1 MSTRKTKIEQTEQ
14 AEQAEGIDTPE
25 VITLPDLLTFARKAE
40 QAEMERIAK
49 MAQDA
54 ARVAIAN
61 NDAAQA
67 VEMVGTADAFAIAI
81 EAHEAAKL
89 AVLDAVANEAE
100 DMAPLSAAMK
110 RTKTLVEDIAGME
123 PAEPTPSAPKVT
135 AAAIVAAAI
144 AKAFIARADTVDVPT
159 VDLDDDAAQAV
170 AQMLNRL
177 ANPTA
182 GQAKKRTAAG
192 TTSGRRNASH
202 ILAALGSGTRWE
214 MVTAGR
220 VMSGHITDT
229 GALAMTKVDG
239 KAPSYAGQ
247 AFGRGHATREP
258 LLAALLPGGGLAWSG
273 TCGAIASLAAAHH
286 NPKASADG
294 WGATTVTS
302 GPWRGTTFDVA
313 VPHPN
318 R

>member
-1 MSTRKTKIEQTEQ
+1 MSKQQTKQTE
-14 AEQAEGIDTPE
+14 AEGIDTPE
-25 VITLPDLLTFARKAE
+25 AITLPELLTFARQTE
-40 QAEMERIAK
+40 QAELERIATL
-49 MAQDA
+49 AQDS

-61 NDAAQA
+61 NDGAQA
-67 VEMVGTADAFAIAI
+67 VQMVGTADAFALAI

-89 AVLDAVANEAE
+89 AVLEAVANEVE
-100 DMAPLSAAMK
+100 DMGPLSATMK
-110 RTKTLVEDIAGME
+110 RTKTMVEEIAGME
-123 PAEPTPSAPKVT
+123 PSEPTLSAPKVT

-144 AKAFIARADTVDVPT
+144 AKAFVTKIGTVNVPT
-159 VDLDDDAAQAV
+159 VDLDDDAAQAI

-182 GQAKKRTAAG
+182 GSARKRTAAG

-202 ILAALGSGTRWE
+202 ILNALGEGTQWQ
-214 MVTAGR
+214 MITAGR
-220 VMSGHITDT
+220 VMSGHITDA

-239 KAPSYAGQ
+239 KAPSYVGQ
-247 AFGRGHATREP
+247 AFGSGHATREP
-258 LLAALLPGGGLAWSG
+258 LLATLLPGGGLAWSG

-302 GPWRGTTFDVA
+302 GPWTGTTFDVA
-313 VPHPN
+313 VPHPG